1 MAEVAMEEEW
11 EAAMEVTFLFRSPSS
26 SWQEETGVRNS
37 QTETQTLAYHRYS
50 VSVYRYSTEM
60 AKIWLKPFRNI
71 YIKQATLS
79 SEK

>member
-26 SWQEETGVRNS
+26 SWDKETG
-37 QTETQTLAYHRYS
+37 
-50 VSVYRYSTEM
+50 VYRYSAEM

-71 YIKQATLS
+71 YIKQTTLS